1 MVSIYLLFT
10 DTTEGITFFTTSVT
24 SVVVVSTVPSATAVP
39 RLWLSAMDAEA
50 SAVSGVLSLSAA
62 SGTVLCISGCAAVSF
77 VTAFFAR
84 LDAVVTASKPIP
96 ERYQIINH
104 SRYQVLSSSRF
115 RILFSYYVVLPV
127 SLLVL
132 HNDMCYLS
140 NYFRT

>member
-1 MVSIYLLFT
+1 
-10 DTTEGITFFTTSVT
+10 
-24 SVVVVSTVPSATAVP
+24 
-39 RLWLSAMDAEA
+39 MDAEA

-62 SGTVLCISGCAAVSF
+62 SGTVLCISGCAVVSF

-96 ERYQIINH
+96 AKIPNNKPQQIPSAIF
-104 SRYQVLSSSRF
+104 F